1 MKPFQLV
8 LRYTRHYTWQ
18 LVITVISMLLL
29 VGVQL
34 TLPWIIKT
42 LIDVVTDPGSS
53 PDSWQ
58 DDHPPDPDRSGGFHL
73 ARFFAIHAQLRG
85 PYR

>member
-1 MKPFQLV
+1 MKPLQLV
-8 LRYTRHYTWQ
+8 LRYTRNYTWQ
-18 LVITVISMLLL
+18 LAVTVISMLLL

-42 LIDVVTDPGSS
+42 LIDIVTDPGAN

-58 DDHPPDPDRSGGFHL
+58 MITTLTFAALGVFIMKGILQFSRS
-73 ARFFAIHAQLRG
+73 
-85 PYR
+85 